1 MRSIRKIG
9 QSWEVRIRHKNKPT
23 KCKTFTSKSD
33 ALSWANKTEY
43 LIETEPHTIQLPSL
57 TLSEAVARYI
67 NEHMYRHKGAE
78 SAGYRLHNI
87 VTALGADKSLSGIS
101 SADIASYRNQRLQEV
116 STGSVRRELII
127 LSGLFQAA
135 INEWGY
141 ANLINP
147 IRGVKMPPDSPRRTR
162 RLSQCEKDLLLTHA
176 KLNGPRYLFTAIFLA
191 LKTGMRQSEIIGL
204 RRPDIDFERS
214 LIELRDTK
222 NGEPRLVPLTQS
234 VLRELRS
241 FYCSDE
247 VVFPVTRSGL
257 QNAFRK
263 TLRRLDIENL
273 RFHDLRHEAISTFF
287 EQGLSM
293 PEVQLLSGHKTVE
306 QLMRYSHAKIANVRQ
321 KLEETE
327 SIEKSDATTNNA
339 RKVQAIW

>member
-1 MRSIRKIG
+1 MASIRKRG
-9 QSWEVRIRHKNKPT
+9 HRWEVRIRHKNKPT
-23 KCKTFTSKSD
+23 KCKTFSSKSD

-43 LIETEPHTIQLPSL
+43 LIETEAHTVTPP
-57 TLSEAVARYI
+57 TLSLYSGAARYI
-67 NEHMYRHKGAE
+67 DEHMCRHKGVE
-78 SAGYRLHNI
+78 SSSYRLRNI
-87 VTALGADKSLSGIS
+87 ITALGRDRSLSDVS
-101 SADIASYRNQRLQEV
+101 STDIAAYRNQRIQEV

-127 LSGLFQAA
+127 LSGLFQTA
-135 INEWGY
+135 IYEWGY
-141 ANLINP
+141 TNLINP
-147 IRGVKMPPDSPRRTR
+147 VRGVKMPPDSPRRTR
-162 RLSQCEKDLLLTHA
+162 RLNHYEKDLLLTHA
-176 KLNGPRYLFTAIFLA
+176 KLNGPRYLFMAIYLA
-191 LKTGMRQSEIIGL
+191 LKTGMRQSEIIRL
-204 RRPDIDFERS
+204 RRSDIDFERS

-234 VLRELRS
+234 AMRELKN
-241 FYCSDE
+241 FYHSNS
-247 VVFPVTRSGL
+247 VIFPVTRSGL

-273 RFHDLRHEAISTFF
+273 RFHDLRHEAISGFF

-321 KLEETE
+321 KLERTE
-327 SIEKSDATTNNA
+327 NIEQSNVTTNNA

>member
-1 MRSIRKIG
+1 MASIRKRG
-9 QSWEVRIRHKNKPT
+9 HRWEVRIRHINKPT
-23 KCKTFTSKSD
+23 KCKTFTSKAD

-43 LIETEPHTIQLPSL
+43 LIETEAHTVTPP
-57 TLSEAVARYI
+57 TLSLSSAASRYI
-67 NEHMYRHKGAE
+67 DEHMCWHKGTE
-78 SAGYRLHNI
+78 SAGYRLRNI
-87 VTALGADKSLSGIS
+87 ITALGADKSLLGVS

-127 LSGLFQAA
+127 LSGLFQTA
-135 INEWGY
+135 INEWGH

-147 IRGVKMPPDSPRRTR
+147 VRGVKMPADSPRRTR
-162 RLSQCEKDLLLTHA
+162 RLSDCEKDLLLTHA
-176 KLNGPRYLFTAIFLA
+176 KLKGPRYLFMAIFLA
-191 LKTGMRQSEIIGL
+191 LKTGMRQSEIIRL
-204 RRPDIDFERS
+204 RRSDIDFERG

-234 VLRELRS
+234 ILRELRS
-241 FYCSDE
+241 FYFSDE

-263 TLRRLDIENL
+263 ILRRFDIENL

-306 QLMRYSHAKIANVRQ
+306 QLMRYSHAGVIKVRE
-321 KLEETE
+321 KLELEERNEHQHAPSKNT
-327 SIEKSDATTNNA
+327 
-339 RKVQAIW
+339 RKIQAIW